1 MKKRKRAKKSVKA
14 KKPAKFSRSIR
25 KIQAAAETAR
35 RPRYK
40 LEDLSG
46 WYRPVKKPVTVRL
59 DADILAWFKKGGRGY
74 QTRINRAL
82 RRIMAEEQKRRA

>member
-1 MKKRKRAKKSVKA
+1 MKKKKRAKKRVK
-14 KKPAKFSRSIR
+14 PSRPIR
-25 KIQAAAETAR
+25 KIQAAATAK

-59 DADILAWFKKGGRGY
+59 DADILAWFRKGGRGY

-82 RRIMAEEQKRRA
+82 RRVMTEEQKRPRA

>member
-1 MKKRKRAKKSVKA
+1 MKKRKRAKKPVK
-14 KKPAKFSRSIR
+14 PMRSIR
-25 KIQAAAETAR
+25 KIQAAAETAK

-82 RRIMAEEQKRRA
+82 RRVMTEEQKRPRA